1 MKIKLLG
8 IIATILL
15 VAACGTVKKVE
26 GIQDAL
32 SKKDTAQ
39 IVVVHQMPVVD
50 SAAIVRDIMGKVA
63 QQKINFKTFNP
74 KIKVD

>member
-8 IIATILL
+8 IIATIIL

-26 GIQDAL
+26 GIQEAL

-39 IVVVHQMPVVD
+39 VVVVNTIPVID
-50 SAAIVRDIMGKVA
+50 SGAIVR
-63 QQKINFKTFNP
+63 
-74 KIKVD
+74 